1 MFWRSLHGMVCF
13 DTMEQLQLQVEAQLF
28 DQDEGSLVKMIELLG
43 IEDDVTGKSKMQ
55 KVNYQAPT
63 CL

>member
-1 MFWRSLHGMVCF
+1 MVCF
-13 DTMEQLQLQVEAQLF
+13 DTMEQLQHQVEAQLF

-43 IEDDVTGKSKMQ
+43 IEDDVTRKSKMQ